1 MMWNLEYLPFIWK
14 VIRQAKKLE
23 ITIRNKKKLI
33 KCHPEVEDVRI
44 GWEWHI
50 KRVIIT
56 IMYTFEK
63 LNSGKKESN
72 ITSRS
77 IILVLYRISELEY
90 ICIKIIYGVL
100 GFLLL
105 R

>member
-1 MMWNLEYLPFIWK
+1 
-14 VIRQAKKLE
+14 
-23 ITIRNKKKLI
+23 
-33 KCHPEVEDVRI
+33 
-44 GWEWHI
+44 
-50 KRVIIT
+50 
-56 IMYTFEK
+56 MYTFEK

-90 ICIKIIYGVL
+90 IGIEIIYGVL

-105 R
+105 W